1 MLANVVLACALYLFS
16 ERGPGSAYDTR
27 GAAGLGNITNIAKEL
42 LGDSLTEVGKC
53 LVHVQDGRAVLGQSR
68 ALAGLQSRLHSRDI
82 RKELLVVQLP
92 M

>member
-42 LGDSLTEVGKC
+42 LGDSLTGRYFGFYGYVRFSLVG
-53 LVHVQDGRAVLGQSR
+53 
-68 ALAGLQSRLHSRDI
+68 
-82 RKELLVVQLP
+82 
-92 M
+92 